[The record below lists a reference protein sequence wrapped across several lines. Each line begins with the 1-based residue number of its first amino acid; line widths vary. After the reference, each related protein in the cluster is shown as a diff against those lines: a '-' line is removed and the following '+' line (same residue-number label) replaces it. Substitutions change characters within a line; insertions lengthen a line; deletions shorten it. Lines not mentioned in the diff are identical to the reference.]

1 MENTTLKPKTS
12 LRWRMLRWGL
22 IGLAGLITLG
32 AVFWVEENWRGKRA
46 WENFKHE
53 WEAKG
58 EKFDLKAFIPPTVPD
73 EENFAMTPFLAP
85 VLDFRPNRKPGES
98 AWRERFAKLHRKL
111 EQDQADLDVMQ
122 RELGVLDVQYYTDPV
137 KAMQQGYS
145 RDEINEKTDKI
156 EARKK
161 VVEADQQAIADAE
174 LDLRKAGGD
183 PGWAR

>member
-1 MENTTLKPKTS
+1 MENTTLKPKVS
-12 LRWRMLRWGL
+12 LRWRIMRWGL

-85 VLDFRPNRKPGES
+85 VLDLKPNRKPGES
-98 AWRERFAKLHRKL
+98 AWRDTNAFQKTEDFGKDMGDVKENNSGRWAKLQRI
-111 EQDQADLDVMQ
+111 DLTAWATA
-122 RELGVLDVQYYTDPV
+122 LGGN
-137 KAMQQGYS
+137 K
-145 RDEINEKTDKI
+145 N
-156 EARKK
+156 
-161 VVEADQQAIADAE
+161 
-174 LDLRKAGGD
+174 
-183 PGWAR
+183 